1 MSSLI
6 ISCQPLRTEDL
17 WADCWKQQELL
28 HELPSDLILPAV
40 VVCLVSPSHLGGPPA
55 LSMKPD
61 NLTLCGEKVK
71 GLAQRAHLTE
81 LLLWVAPVWSA
92 QLLHRLALADFHRT
106 YRQWLNLQRKQED
119 GIIKSCLELLNGT
132 TNQCRIL
139 RGSDFVVTV

>member
-1 MSSLI
+1 MC
-6 ISCQPLRTEDL
+6 CQPLCAEDL

-28 HELPSDLILPAV
+28 LHQLPSDLILPAV
-40 VVCLVSPSHLGGPPA
+40 VVCLVSLSHLGGPPA

-61 NLTLCGEKVK
+61 NLTLHGRGGIEKVK

-81 LLLWVAPVWSA
+81 LLLRVAPVWSA

-106 YRQWLNLQRKQED
+106 YRQWLNLQRKQEEE
-119 GIIKSCLELLNGT
+119 IIKSCLELLNWT
-132 TNQCRIL
+132 TNQCCSL